1 MLAVL
6 QSSLSFKPGFDAVA
20 VGPRVSG
27 HAAAT
32 HNGKVLVHGGLTD
45 GAGSPCTDELWS
57 FDPEARAWSQLAPV
71 GGPGVRMYAASAV
84 VGDHF
89 YSTGGWD
96 PGAPGSGGEFKD
108 EVWKMDLATLEWTQL
123 PALPGGPASRHTAC
137 AVGGKVVVQTFRGT
151 IVVDGDA
158 VSEQPTSGDAP
169 LGFSMS
175 AACALNDAEML
186 VFGGSTKEQ
195 GMTADAYVLDTR
207 TWAWRKLRAAAGEAP
222 TPRGSACA
230 AAVDATTAIVF
241 GDAGLGGGGYGGG
254 AGLTPYDETWRL
266 TVDGETATWSR
277 LDNLGTP
284 PAPRVAASLN
294 KLPSGDFLLHGG
306 WTPKGDKE
314 TFAES
319 HVLDLGM

>member
-1 MLAVL
+1 MLAL
-6 QSSLSFKPGFDAVA
+6 LLSASLSFKPGFDAVA

-137 AVGGKVVVQTFRGT
+137 AVGGIVVQTSAAPSSSTATPR
-151 IVVDGDA
+151 A
-158 VSEQPTSGDAP
+158 ATSGTRP
-169 LGFSMS
+169 CFS
-175 AACALNDAEML
+175 
-186 VFGGSTKEQ
+186 
-195 GMTADAYVLDTR
+195 
-207 TWAWRKLRAAAGEAP
+207 
-222 TPRGSACA
+222 
-230 AAVDATTAIVF
+230 
-241 GDAGLGGGGYGGG
+241 
-254 AGLTPYDETWRL
+254 
-266 TVDGETATWSR
+266 
-277 LDNLGTP
+277 
-284 PAPRVAASLN
+284 
-294 KLPSGDFLLHGG
+294 
-306 WTPKGDKE
+306 
-314 TFAES
+314 
-319 HVLDLGM
+319 